1 MAKKKDK
8 PQVINNIQELNLE
21 IDYDKLAEAIVKAQ
35 NKSKESNM
43 PKEKMGFWKAVWLII
58 QNKEPKYGNKNAILL
73 AEVMAYIFNTIAICS
88 FTLFTLIVVVLFVGF
103 TWSKVPSEL
112 ITQIIVLIFI
122 MGLLLAIALIFRC
135 IANEIRAEKDRN
147 YIVSVFS
154 GLVSF
159 AALIVA
165 LVALFKGVG

>member
-1 MAKKKDK
+1 
-8 PQVINNIQELNLE
+8 
-21 IDYDKLAEAIVKAQ
+21 
-35 NKSKESNM
+35 
-43 PKEKMGFWKAVWLII
+43 
-58 QNKEPKYGNKNAILL
+58 
-73 AEVMAYIFNTIAICS
+73 MAYIFNTIAVCS
-88 FTLFTLIVVVLFVGF
+88 LLAFALIIIRLFGNF
-103 TWSKVPSEL
+103 TWSNAPVEL
-112 ITQIIVLIFI
+112 ITQIVVLASIL
-122 MGLLLAIALIFRC
+122 GLLLAIALIFRC